1 VVRRRAVSDRGARAI
16 DSQLSLIKDLSII
29 IAGIVALSTFLSGV
43 IEFVRQ
49 GRQRRAENLVQMR
62 RRFLE
67 TPQYREILDMLQ
79 SGDPK
84 IADSSIQER
93 RNFVGF
99 LEEIALMVNSRL
111 IRPEVAQY
119 MFGYYVLLVARN
131 EAFWTGL
138 QRGDVYWTLFN
149 HFAEQMQSMEK
160 APGET
165 KALRY

>member
-1 VVRRRAVSDRGARAI
+1 MVRGLTISERGARDI
-16 DSQLSLIKDLSII
+16 GDEISFVKDVSII

-43 IEFVRQ
+43 VEFVRQ

-79 SGDPK
+79 SGDPR

-131 EAFWTGL
+131 EAFWSGL
-138 QRGDVYWTLFN
+138 KRGDVYWTLFD
-149 HFAEQMQSMEK
+149 HFAEQMAAMEK
-160 APGET
+160 SHGES

>member
-1 VVRRRAVSDRGARAI
+1 VVSTDQI
-16 DSQLSLIKDLSII
+16 SLIKDFSII
-29 IAGIVALSTFLSGV
+29 IAGIVTLTTFLSGV
-43 IEFVRQ
+43 VEFVRQ

-79 SGDPK
+79 SSDPA
-84 IADSSIQER
+84 IAKASVQER

-119 MFGYYVLLVARN
+119 MFGYYVLLVDRSKP
-131 EAFWTGL
+131 FWDGL

-149 HFAEQMQSMEK
+149 QFAQEMAAMEK
-160 APGET
+160 SPGDQ
-165 KALRY
+165 KSLRY